1 MRNVIYAINLTLD
14 GCCDHT
20 KFNPPDDDEVL
31 EHYTHL
37 LRDFDL
43 LVYGR
48 KTYQLM
54 VPYWPD
60 IAKSQSETKADIEFA
75 QTFVSKKKIV
85 FSRSLASAEDEN
97 TRIVRTNLR
106 DEILK
111 LKQEQ
116 GKNILVG
123 GVDVPSQLMEL
134 GLIDDYR
141 FVIMP
146 TIVGEGRRLME
157 GVSLPE
163 KLQLKLIE
171 SKPFKSGCVALRY
184 LEAYSWTGEK
194 LFFSLSTGVDARRMF
209 CFSQS
214 GRFDSADFFSRLCP
228 WLMFERSEN
237 RDRELPREGVG
248 CWNPVFPARADDV
261 WLLVSLAL
269 STVEQIASQSPSS
282 SDFVVFERVVS
293 EGRTVGDGQ
302 SRLLRK
308 RGCDEVTVIGNES
321 AKLIVTVPPHVEEDQ
336 SHLGNCADTLNAPNR
351 R

>member
-1 MRNVIYAINLTLD
+1 MRNVIYAINLSLD

-20 KFNPPDDDEVL
+20 KFKPPPGAEVL

-85 FSRSLASAEDEN
+85 FSRSLADAEDEN

-116 GKNILVG
+116 GNNILVG
-123 GVDVPSQLMEL
+123 GVDVPSQLMQL
-134 GLIDDYR
+134 GLIDEYR
-141 FVIMP
+141 FVVMP

-163 KLQLKLIE
+163 KLQLKLVD
-171 SKPFKSGCVALRY
+171 SKIFKSGCVALRY
-184 LEAYSWTGEK
+184 LK
-194 LFFSLSTGVDARRMF
+194 
-209 CFSQS
+209 Q
-214 GRFDSADFFSRLCP
+214 
-228 WLMFERSEN
+228 
-237 RDRELPREGVG
+237 
-248 CWNPVFPARADDV
+248 
-261 WLLVSLAL
+261 
-269 STVEQIASQSPSS
+269 
-282 SDFVVFERVVS
+282 
-293 EGRTVGDGQ
+293 
-302 SRLLRK
+302 
-308 RGCDEVTVIGNES
+308 
-321 AKLIVTVPPHVEEDQ
+321 
-336 SHLGNCADTLNAPNR
+336 
-351 R
+351 